1 VKKTAKGKILVI
13 MLTLVL
19 CWLGTAGAESNTATG
34 NGALSASA
42 RLNFQITIPK
52 FIIFRVGTA
61 GAGNIDTVLFDPAA
75 TNVANATA
83 GFGATGG
90 TGTVAVSIISNGGAV
105 TLLEANDGGGNGLS
119 DGGATP
125 NYISY
130 AQINTADGGNITPP
144 TLSDAGGNVQTI
156 TPTAGAVTIRND
168 TWTYTYDNPA
178 TPPAPGTYTGQV
190 TYTASVP

>member
-1 VKKTAKGKILVI
+1 MKKTAKGKILVI

-19 CWLGTAGAESNTATG
+19 CWLGTAGAETGTATG
-34 NGALSASA
+34 NGALSANA

-52 FIIFRVGTA
+52 FIIFRVGTD

-75 TNVANATA
+75 TDVANATA

-90 TGTVAVSIISNGGAV
+90 TGTVAVSIISNGGQV
-105 TLLEANDGGGNGLS
+105 TLQEANNGGGNGLS
-119 DGGATP
+119 DGGT

-130 AQINTADGGNITPP
+130 AQINTADSAGSITPP
-144 TLSDAGGNVQTI
+144 TLSDAGSNTVTV
-156 TPTAGAVTIRND
+156 TPTTGVVTIRND

>member
-1 VKKTAKGKILVI
+1 MKKTAKGKILVI

-19 CWLGTAGAESNTATG
+19 CCLGTAGAETGTATG

-75 TNVANATA
+75 TDVANATA

-90 TGTVAVSIISNGGAV
+90 TGDLAVSIISNGGSV
-105 TLLEANDGGGNGLS
+105 TLQATNNGAGNGLS
-119 DGGATP
+119 DGGT

-130 AQINTADGGNITPP
+130 AQINTANSAGSITPP
-144 TLSDAGGNVQTI
+144 TLSDAGSNTVTV
-156 TPTAGAVTIRND
+156 TPTTGVVTIRND